1 MSVNAPIHDLLIRIK
16 NAYMAR
22 RRTISG
28 VWYSRFA
35 ESVLQLLKQYKFIEG
50 YTVSDEENN
59 KKFITISLKE
69 VKNPVQDIPVIRFFS
84 KPSRRRYVSYKD
96 LKPVAWWQGIG
107 IISTSKGLLPTHEA
121 KKQQVGGEL
130 IAEIY

>member
-1 MSVNAPIHDLLIRIK
+1 MSINAPIHDLLIRIK

-22 RRTISG
+22 RRTILW
-28 VWYSRFA
+28 VWYSNFA
-35 ESVLQLLKQYKFIEG
+35 QEVLVLLKQYRFIEG
-50 YTVSDEENN
+50 FEVVDAWNN

-69 VKNPVQDIPVIRFFS
+69 IKNPVQDIPVIRFFS

-96 LKPVAWWQGIG
+96 LKPVAWGQGIG
-107 IISTSKGLLPTHEA
+107 ILSTSKGLLPSHEA
-121 KKQQVGGEL
+121 KKQKVGWEL